1 MYSILLAGAIAH
13 FAVDIPYW
21 DEWELFNTHWLKTN
35 PFGVWIFNH
44 HNEHRVVPT
53 HVSYL
58 VNYWLFGLDFKIASI
73 FNLPLFLAVVT
84 TLWLNTGARLKGW
97 WGPLAAL
104 GLFPLASN
112 LLVSNHMM
120 SGQNCVHFCL
130 LGFFLGSRL
139 IFTATRGGIEVSSA
153 FDEKPSGARFWL
165 GVSFWILSIYSYAS
179 GIPAVWAAFLAYLVM
194 ASIKRDQIALFRG
207 ALAGLVLV
215 AFSGIWFLGFHKPP
229 THPDPTFPWQLDFW
243 AYVSQMVATG
253 FGFSGFSYLT
263 GTVCMVVLGLSVIFF
278 GLSYCKPGLHSVTWS
293 SALPLICG
301 LGLLATLSTVALGR
315 AGMGIPQAKSE
326 RYGELTVGFPLI
338 IITLLALAHEK
349 LRSGSDS
356 ARWLVRGITISAAFW
371 ILLLPFGLYNDFGF
385 RPYKFVAG
393 FRSADRVC
401 ARELASAPEKN
412 PQGICE
418 RAYPGPIV
426 GFIQNAKD
434 MNASFLRTVGGP
446 PPK

>member
-1 MYSILLAGAIAH
+1 MP
-13 FAVDIPYW
+13 V
-21 DEWELFNTHWLKTN
+21 
-35 PFGVWIFNH
+35 
-44 HNEHRVVPT
+44 
-53 HVSYL
+53 
-58 VNYWLFGLDFKIASI
+58 
-73 FNLPLFLAVVT
+73 
-84 TLWLNTGARLKGW
+84 
-97 WGPLAAL
+97 
-104 GLFPLASN
+104 
-112 LLVSNHMM
+112 
-120 SGQNCVHFCL
+120 L
-130 LGFFLGSRL
+130 LGVVLDPLDIR
-139 IFTATRGGIEVSSA
+139 
-153 FDEKPSGARFWL
+153 
-165 GVSFWILSIYSYAS
+165 YAS
-179 GIPAVWAAFLAYLVM
+179 GIPAVWAAFLACLV
-194 ASIKRDQIALFRG
+194 ASIKGTNRTLSGRFGRNSYYRIEFG
-207 ALAGLVLV
+207 FW
-215 AFSGIWFLGFHKPP
+215 AFINRRPS
-229 THPDPTFPWQLDFW
+229 DPTFPWQLDFW

-356 ARWLVRGITISAAFW
+356 ARWLVRGITISAAFC

-401 ARELASAPEKN
+401 ARELASSPEKN